1 VGNPALVAG
10 DKINGTCPGHQ
21 VPSASGTAPA
31 GPLPFSA
38 PISQG
43 TIASVLIGGKPA
55 AVVGSSGYNAPPHTG
70 IVDPPFA
77 SPTSQVGRIT
87 VGSPTVLIGGQM
99 AATTASQAAMC
110 ATPATACGPG
120 VPTVLIG

>member
-1 VGNPALVAG
+1 MGAPALVAG
-10 DKINGTCPGHQ
+10 DNINGTCPAHQ
-21 VPSASGTAPA
+21 IPSASGTAPA

-43 TIASVLIGGKPA
+43 TVASVLIGGKPA
-55 AVVGSSGYNAPPHTG
+55 AVVGSSGYNTPPHAG

-87 VGSPTVLIGGQM
+87 SGSPTVLIGGKL
-99 AATTASQAAMC
+99 AATTSSTRTFC
-110 ATPATACGPG
+110 ATPA
-120 VPTVLIG
+120 